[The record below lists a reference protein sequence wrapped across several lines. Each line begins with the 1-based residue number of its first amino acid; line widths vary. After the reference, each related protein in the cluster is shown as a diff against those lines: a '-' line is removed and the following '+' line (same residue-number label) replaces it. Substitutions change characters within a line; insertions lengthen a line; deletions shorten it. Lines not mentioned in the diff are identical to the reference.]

1 MIKVMIY
8 INKKEVTIKLK
19 AISSKTLNAIYISQ
33 ERMKIQLANTRN
45 KEVPRQILQ
54 VLKR

>member
-19 AISSKTLNAIYISQ
+19 AISSKTLNAIYTSQ
-33 ERMKIQLANTRN
+33 ERMKTQLANTRN
-45 KEVPRQILQ
+45 KEVPRQIVQ

>member
-1 MIKVMIY
+1 MIKVMFY

-19 AISSKTLNAIYISQ
+19 AISSKTLNAIYTSQ

-45 KEVPRQILQ
+45 KEVPRQIVQ